1 MDYMKNF
8 IEYVGVRNLII
19 FGAILV
25 ALIIF
30 MIVYHSIKL
39 KIYRQEIL
47 DLQNQINGIKT
58 LPLQYRLGRVQSIAK
73 NMPEVAEEYEQ
84 FTKDFEKITEFQK
97 NELGVL
103 VNEVDE
109 SLFYGK
115 TRGIKKKL
123 TLIHE
128 MTQRYD
134 HDAKDLLTRIEKVT
148 EIENIQRVE
157 IIRVKG
163 KYREVGNEY
172 EKIRVKVEEFVPH
185 ALEMFKELDDDF
197 VKLETLMNNQMFAD
211 AKNFTEEI
219 ENRID
224 SLQENLKDLP
234 SYVYVVSDLLP
245 SKIDKVDELITSL
258 EGDEYALE
266 EMNIAARR
274 QEVDKQM
281 EESIAHVKNVDI
293 KGAAEVLEPLTGLIE
308 ELVIDLGKE
317 LDSYKQFKE
326 KWRESYNELQRLTD
340 VYQNTMKEY
349 RRLFTEFVI
358 DEEEVVISKKYEEFK
373 QIQED
378 ANDLIEQMESGHF
391 AYANMLEHVENLY
404 DRMMQHDTYLE
415 EFEKQKEDIETKN
428 QKTEELLENINIV
441 LLEIKSEIKNEHLPL
456 VNDSYRDYIA
466 DSYNKV
472 EEIKRF
478 KAHKPV
484 VLNELCAK
492 VEGARDVIYKLY
504 DNVHNMIVTAGMVE
518 DAIVYANRYRSM
530 FLEVNTELT
539 KAEVLFRN
547 GEYRNALQVAVDI
560 LERLEPGKY
569 EELIK
574 RKEIK
579 SANVDPVSRTL
590 NKKALKND

>member
-115 TRGIKKKL
+115 THGIKKKL
-123 TLIHE
+123 GLIHE

-274 QEVDKQM
+274 QEVDEQM

-349 RRLFTEFVI
+349 RRLITEFVI

-373 QIQED
+373 QIQKD

-404 DRMMQHDTYLE
+404 DRMMEHDTYLE

-579 SANVDPVSRTL
+579 SA
-590 NKKALKND
+590 

>member
-8 IEYVGVRNLII
+8 IEYIGVRNLII

-404 DRMMQHDTYLE
+404 DRMMQHDAYLE

-574 RKEIK
+574 RKE
-579 SANVDPVSRTL
+579 R
-590 NKKALKND
+590 

>member
-115 TRGIKKKL
+115 THGIKKKFA
-123 TLIHE
+123 LIRE

-134 HDAKDLLTRIEKVT
+134 HDAKDLLARIEKVT

-349 RRLFTEFVI
+349 RRLITEFVI
-358 DEEEVVISKKYEEFK
+358 DEEVVISKKYEEFK
-373 QIQED
+373 QIQKD

-404 DRMMQHDTYLE
+404 DRMMQHDAYLE
-415 EFEKQKEDIETKN
+415 EFKKQKEDIDTKN

-579 SANVDPVSRTL
+579 SA
-590 NKKALKND
+590 

>member
-19 FGAILV
+19 FGTILV

-115 TRGIKKKL
+115 THGIKKKFA
-123 TLIHE
+123 LIRE

-134 HDAKDLLTRIEKVT
+134 HDAKDLLARIEKVT

-349 RRLFTEFVI
+349 RRLITEFVI

-373 QIQED
+373 QIQKD

-404 DRMMQHDTYLE
+404 DRMMQHDAYLE
-415 EFEKQKEDIETKN
+415 EFKKQKEDIDTKN

-466 DSYNKV
+466 DSYKKV

-579 SANVDPVSRTL
+579 SA
-590 NKKALKND
+590 

>member
-39 KIYRQEIL
+39 KIYGQEIL

-115 TRGIKKKL
+115 THGIKKKFA
-123 TLIHE
+123 LIRE

-134 HDAKDLLTRIEKVT
+134 HDAKDLLARIEKVT

-274 QEVDKQM
+274 QEVDEQM

-349 RRLFTEFVI
+349 RRLITEFVI

-373 QIQED
+373 QIQKD

-404 DRMMQHDTYLE
+404 DRMMQHDAYLE
-415 EFEKQKEDIETKN
+415 EFKKQKEDIDTKN

-478 KAHKPV
+478 KTHKPV

-579 SANVDPVSRTL
+579 SA
-590 NKKALKND
+590 

>member
-19 FGAILV
+19 FGTILV

-115 TRGIKKKL
+115 THGIKKKFA
-123 TLIHE
+123 LIRE

-134 HDAKDLLTRIEKVT
+134 HDAKDLLARIEKVT

-349 RRLFTEFVI
+349 RRLITEFVI

-373 QIQED
+373 QIKKD

-404 DRMMQHDTYLE
+404 DRMMQHDAYLE
-415 EFEKQKEDIETKN
+415 EFKKQKEDIDTKN

-478 KAHKPV
+478 KTHKPV

-579 SANVDPVSRTL
+579 SA
-590 NKKALKND
+590 

>member
-115 TRGIKKKL
+115 THGIKKKFA
-123 TLIHE
+123 LIRE

-134 HDAKDLLTRIEKVT
+134 HDAKDLLARIEKVT

-349 RRLFTEFVI
+349 RRLITEFVI
-358 DEEEVVISKKYEEFK
+358 DEEEVEISKKYEEFK
-373 QIQED
+373 QIQKD

-404 DRMMQHDTYLE
+404 DRMMQHDAYLE
-415 EFEKQKEDIETKN
+415 EFKKQKEDIDTKN

-478 KAHKPV
+478 KTHKPV

-579 SANVDPVSRTL
+579 SA
-590 NKKALKND
+590 

>member
-19 FGAILV
+19 FGTILV

-115 TRGIKKKL
+115 THGIKKKFA
-123 TLIHE
+123 LIRE

-134 HDAKDLLTRIEKVT
+134 HDAKDLLARIEKVT

-274 QEVDKQM
+274 QEVDEQM
-281 EESIAHVKNVDI
+281 EESIAHVKNIDI

-349 RRLFTEFVI
+349 RRLITEFVI

-373 QIQED
+373 QIQKD

-404 DRMMQHDTYLE
+404 DRMMQHDAYLE
-415 EFEKQKEDIETKN
+415 EFKKQKEDIDTKN

-579 SANVDPVSRTL
+579 SA
-590 NKKALKND
+590 

>member
-19 FGAILV
+19 FGTILV

-39 KIYRQEIL
+39 KIYRQGIL

-115 TRGIKKKL
+115 THGIKKKFA
-123 TLIHE
+123 LIRE

-134 HDAKDLLTRIEKVT
+134 HDAKDLLARIEKVT

-274 QEVDKQM
+274 QEVDEQM

-349 RRLFTEFVI
+349 RRLITEFVI

-373 QIQED
+373 QIQKD

-404 DRMMQHDTYLE
+404 DRMMQHDAYLE
-415 EFEKQKEDIETKN
+415 EFKKQKEDIDTKN

-478 KAHKPV
+478 KTHKPV

-579 SANVDPVSRTL
+579 SA
-590 NKKALKND
+590 

>member
-115 TRGIKKKL
+115 THGIKKKFA
-123 TLIHE
+123 LIRE

-134 HDAKDLLTRIEKVT
+134 HDAKDLLARIEKVT

-349 RRLFTEFVI
+349 RRLITEFVI

-373 QIQED
+373 QIQKD

-404 DRMMQHDTYLE
+404 DRMMQHDAYLE
-415 EFEKQKEDIETKN
+415 EFKKQKEDIDTKN

-478 KAHKPV
+478 KTHKPV

-574 RKEIK
+574 RKEMVI
-579 SANVDPVSRTL
+579 
-590 NKKALKND
+590 

>member
-58 LPLQYRLGRVQSIAK
+58 LSLQYRLGRVQSIAK

-115 TRGIKKKL
+115 THGIKKKFA
-123 TLIHE
+123 LIRE

-134 HDAKDLLTRIEKVT
+134 HDAKDLLARIEKVT

-274 QEVDKQM
+274 QEVDEQM

-349 RRLFTEFVI
+349 RRLITEFVI

-373 QIQED
+373 QIQKD

-404 DRMMQHDTYLE
+404 DRMMQHDAYLE
-415 EFEKQKEDIETKN
+415 EFKKQKEDIDTKN

-478 KAHKPV
+478 KTHKPV

-579 SANVDPVSRTL
+579 SA
-590 NKKALKND
+590 

>member
-115 TRGIKKKL
+115 THGIKKKFA
-123 TLIHE
+123 LIRE

-134 HDAKDLLTRIEKVT
+134 HDAKDLLARIEKVT

-163 KYREVGNEY
+163 KYREVSNEY

-197 VKLETLMNNQMFAD
+197 VELETLMNNQMFAD

-274 QEVDKQM
+274 QEVDEQM

-349 RRLFTEFVI
+349 RRLITEFVI

-373 QIQED
+373 QIQKD

-404 DRMMQHDTYLE
+404 DRMMQHDAYLE
-415 EFEKQKEDIETKN
+415 EFKKQKEDIDTKN

-478 KAHKPV
+478 KTHKPV

-579 SANVDPVSRTL
+579 SA
-590 NKKALKND
+590 

>member
-115 TRGIKKKL
+115 THGIKKKFA
-123 TLIHE
+123 LIRE

-134 HDAKDLLTRIEKVT
+134 HDAKDLLARIEKVT

-197 VKLETLMNNQMFAD
+197 VELETLMNNQMFAD

-274 QEVDKQM
+274 QEVDEQM

-317 LDSYKQFKE
+317 FDSYKQFKE

-340 VYQNTMKEY
+340 VYQKTMKEY
-349 RRLFTEFVI
+349 RRLITEFVI

-373 QIQED
+373 QIQKD

-404 DRMMQHDTYLE
+404 DRMMQHDAYLE
-415 EFEKQKEDIETKN
+415 EFKKQKEDIDTKN

-478 KAHKPV
+478 KTYKPV

-579 SANVDPVSRTL
+579 SA
-590 NKKALKND
+590 

>member
-1 MDYMKNF
+1 MDYLKEL
-8 IEYVGVRNLII
+8 IQYIGVRNLVI
-19 FGAILV
+19 FASILIV
-25 ALIIF
+25 LIIF
-30 MIVYHSIKL
+30 MIIYHSVKL
-39 KIYRQEIL
+39 KVYRQEIL
-47 DLQNQINGIKT
+47 ELENQITGIKT

-73 NMPEVAEEYEQ
+73 NMPEVVEQYEE
-84 FTKDFEKITEFQK
+84 FTKDFEEITEFQK

-103 VNEVDE
+103 VDEVDAA
-109 SLFYGK
+109 LFYGK
-115 TRGIKKKL
+115 SHGIKKKL
-123 TLIHE
+123 AMIQE

-134 HDAKDLLTRIEKVT
+134 RDAKALLARIEKVT
-148 EIENIQRVE
+148 EIENIQRIE
-157 IIRVKG
+157 IIRVKE
-163 KYREVGNEY
+163 KYRQVGNEY
-172 EKIRVKVEEFVPH
+172 DKIRIKVEEFVPH

-211 AKNFTEEI
+211 AKKFTEEI

-224 SLQENLKDLP
+224 SLHENLKDLP

-245 SKIDKVDELITSL
+245 SKINKVDELIASL
-258 EGDEYALE
+258 EGDDYALE
-266 EMNIAARR
+266 EMKVAARR
-274 QEVDKQM
+274 QEVDEQM
-281 EESIAHVKNVDI
+281 EESIVQVKNVDI
-293 KGAAEVLEPLTGLIE
+293 KAAAEVLEPLTGLIE
-308 ELVIDLGKE
+308 GLVIDLSKE
-317 LDSYKQFKE
+317 LDSYKQFKG
-326 KWRESYNELQRLTD
+326 KWRESYNELQRLTSM
-340 VYQNTMKEY
+340 YQQTMKEY
-349 RRLFTEFVI
+349 RRLITEFVI
-358 DEEEVVISKKYEEFK
+358 DEEEVVINKKHEEFI
-373 QIQED
+373 QIQND

-391 AYANMLEHVENLY
+391 AYANMLEHVESLY
-404 DRMMQHDTYLE
+404 ERMMAHDAYLE
-415 EFEKQKEDIETKN
+415 EFEKQRDEIEKKN
-428 QKTEELLENINIV
+428 QEAEELIENINIV

-456 VNDSYRDYIA
+456 VNDSYRDYIT

-579 SANVDPVSRTL
+579 SA
-590 NKKALKND
+590 

>member
-58 LPLQYRLGRVQSIAK
+58 LPLQYRLGRVHSIAK

-115 TRGIKKKL
+115 THGIKKKFA
-123 TLIHE
+123 LIRE

-134 HDAKDLLTRIEKVT
+134 HDAKDLLARIEKVT

-349 RRLFTEFVI
+349 RRLITEFVI

-373 QIQED
+373 QIQKD

-404 DRMMQHDTYLE
+404 DRMMQHDAYLE
-415 EFEKQKEDIETKN
+415 EFKKQKEDIDTKN

-478 KAHKPV
+478 KTHKPV

-579 SANVDPVSRTL
+579 SA
-590 NKKALKND
+590 

>member
-19 FGAILV
+19 FGTILV

-115 TRGIKKKL
+115 THGIKKKFA
-123 TLIHE
+123 LIRE

-134 HDAKDLLTRIEKVT
+134 HDAKDLLARIEKVT

-274 QEVDKQM
+274 QEVDEQM

-349 RRLFTEFVI
+349 RRLITEFVI

-373 QIQED
+373 QIQKD

-404 DRMMQHDTYLE
+404 DRMMQHDAYLE
-415 EFEKQKEDIETKN
+415 EFKKQKEDIDTKN

-478 KAHKPV
+478 KTHKPV

-560 LERLEPGKY
+560 LERREPGKY
-569 EELIK
+569 EELI
-574 RKEIK
+574 
-579 SANVDPVSRTL
+579 
-590 NKKALKND
+590 

>member
-19 FGAILV
+19 FGTILV

-115 TRGIKKKL
+115 THGIKKKFA
-123 TLIHE
+123 LIRE

-134 HDAKDLLTRIEKVT
+134 HDAKDLLARIEKVT

-197 VKLETLMNNQMFAD
+197 VELETLMNNQMFAD

-266 EMNIAARR
+266 EMNIAACR
-274 QEVDKQM
+274 QEVDEQM

-349 RRLFTEFVI
+349 RRLITEFVI

-373 QIQED
+373 QIQKD

-404 DRMMQHDTYLE
+404 DRMMQHDAYLE
-415 EFEKQKEDIETKN
+415 EFKKQKEDIDTKN

-478 KAHKPV
+478 KTHKPV

-579 SANVDPVSRTL
+579 SA
-590 NKKALKND
+590 

>member
-19 FGAILV
+19 FGTILV

-115 TRGIKKKL
+115 THGIKKKFA
-123 TLIHE
+123 LIRE

-134 HDAKDLLTRIEKVT
+134 HDAKDLLARIEKVT

-274 QEVDKQM
+274 QEVDEQM

-317 LDSYKQFKE
+317 LDSYKRFKE

-349 RRLFTEFVI
+349 RRLITEFVI

-373 QIQED
+373 QIQKD

-404 DRMMQHDTYLE
+404 DRMMQHDAYLE
-415 EFEKQKEDIETKN
+415 EFKKQKEDIDTKN

-478 KAHKPV
+478 KTHKPV

-579 SANVDPVSRTL
+579 SA
-590 NKKALKND
+590 

>member
-19 FGAILV
+19 FGTILV

-39 KIYRQEIL
+39 KIYRHEIL

-115 TRGIKKKL
+115 THGIKKKFA
-123 TLIHE
+123 LIRE

-134 HDAKDLLTRIEKVT
+134 HDAKDLLARIEKVT

-349 RRLFTEFVI
+349 RRLITEFVI

-373 QIQED
+373 QIQKD

-404 DRMMQHDTYLE
+404 DRMMQHDAYLE
-415 EFEKQKEDIETKN
+415 EFKKQKEDIDTKN

-579 SANVDPVSRTL
+579 SA
-590 NKKALKND
+590 

>member
-19 FGAILV
+19 FGTILV

-115 TRGIKKKL
+115 TRGIKKRL

-404 DRMMQHDTYLE
+404 DRMMQHDAYLE
-415 EFEKQKEDIETKN
+415 EFEKQKEDIDTKN

-504 DNVHNMIVTAGMVE
+504 DNVHNMIVTASMVE

-579 SANVDPVSRTL
+579 SA
-590 NKKALKND
+590 

>member
-115 TRGIKKKL
+115 THGIKKKL
-123 TLIHE
+123 ALIHE

-157 IIRVKG
+157 ILRVKG

-579 SANVDPVSRTL
+579 SA
-590 NKKALKND
+590 

>member
-19 FGAILV
+19 FGTILV

-115 TRGIKKKL
+115 THGIKKKFA
-123 TLIHE
+123 LIRE

-134 HDAKDLLTRIEKVT
+134 HDAKDLLARIEKVT

-266 EMNIAARR
+266 EMNIVARR

-349 RRLFTEFVI
+349 RRLITEFVI

-373 QIQED
+373 RIQKD
-378 ANDLIEQMESGHF
+378 ANDLIEQMESGHL

-404 DRMMQHDTYLE
+404 DRMMQHDAYLE
-415 EFEKQKEDIETKN
+415 EFKKQKEDIDTKN

-478 KAHKPV
+478 KTHKPV

-579 SANVDPVSRTL
+579 SA
-590 NKKALKND
+590 

>member
-8 IEYVGVRNLII
+8 IEYVGVKNLII

-115 TRGIKKKL
+115 TYGIKKKL
-123 TLIHE
+123 ALIHE

-274 QEVDKQM
+274 QEVDEQM

-349 RRLFTEFVI
+349 HRLITEFVI

-373 QIQED
+373 QIQKD
-378 ANDLIEQMESGHF
+378 ANDLIEQMESGNF

-478 KAHKPV
+478 KSHKPV

-579 SANVDPVSRTL
+579 SA
-590 NKKALKND
+590 

>member
-115 TRGIKKKL
+115 THGIKKKFA
-123 TLIHE
+123 LIRE

-134 HDAKDLLTRIEKVT
+134 HDAKDLLARIEKVT

-197 VKLETLMNNQMFAD
+197 VELETLMNNQMFAD

-274 QEVDKQM
+274 QEVDEQM

-317 LDSYKQFKE
+317 LESYKQFKE

-349 RRLFTEFVI
+349 RRLITEFVI

-373 QIQED
+373 QIQKD

-391 AYANMLEHVENLY
+391 AYADMLEHVENLY
-404 DRMMQHDTYLE
+404 DRMMQHDAYLE
-415 EFEKQKEDIETKN
+415 EFKKQKEDIDTKN

-478 KAHKPV
+478 KTHKPV

-579 SANVDPVSRTL
+579 SA
-590 NKKALKND
+590 

>member
-115 TRGIKKKL
+115 THGIKKKFA
-123 TLIHE
+123 LIRE

-134 HDAKDLLTRIEKVT
+134 HDAKDLLARIEKVT

-185 ALEMFKELDDDF
+185 VLEMFKELDDDF

-211 AKNFTEEI
+211 AKKFTEEI

-274 QEVDKQM
+274 QEVDEQM

-349 RRLFTEFVI
+349 RRLITEFVI

-373 QIQED
+373 QIQKD

-404 DRMMQHDTYLE
+404 DRMMQHDAYLE
-415 EFEKQKEDIETKN
+415 EFKKQKEDIDTKN

-478 KAHKPV
+478 KTHKPV

-579 SANVDPVSRTL
+579 SA
-590 NKKALKND
+590 

>member
-19 FGAILV
+19 FGTILV

-115 TRGIKKKL
+115 THGIKKKFA
-123 TLIHE
+123 LIRE

-134 HDAKDLLTRIEKVT
+134 HDAKDLLARIEKVT

-234 SYVYVVSDLLP
+234 SYVYVVSELLP

-274 QEVDKQM
+274 QEVDEQM

-349 RRLFTEFVI
+349 RRLITEFVI

-373 QIQED
+373 QIQKD

-404 DRMMQHDTYLE
+404 DRMMQHDAYLE
-415 EFEKQKEDIETKN
+415 EFKKQKEDIDTKN

-478 KAHKPV
+478 KTHKPV

-579 SANVDPVSRTL
+579 SA
-590 NKKALKND
+590 

>member
-115 TRGIKKKL
+115 THGIKKKL
-123 TLIHE
+123 ALIHE

-326 KWRESYNELQRLTD
+326 KWRESYNELQRLID

-579 SANVDPVSRTL
+579 SA
-590 NKKALKND
+590 

>member
-19 FGAILV
+19 FGTILV

-115 TRGIKKKL
+115 THGIKKKFA
-123 TLIHE
+123 LIRE

-134 HDAKDLLTRIEKVT
+134 HDAKDLLARIEKVT

-274 QEVDKQM
+274 QEVDEQM

-349 RRLFTEFVI
+349 RRLITEFVI

-373 QIQED
+373 QIQKD
-378 ANDLIEQMESGHF
+378 ANDLIKQMESGHF

-404 DRMMQHDTYLE
+404 DRMMQHDAYLE
-415 EFEKQKEDIETKN
+415 EFKKQKEDIDTKN

-478 KAHKPV
+478 KTHKPV

-579 SANVDPVSRTL
+579 SA
-590 NKKALKND
+590 

>member
-19 FGAILV
+19 FGTILV

-115 TRGIKKKL
+115 THGIKKKFA
-123 TLIHE
+123 LIRE

-134 HDAKDLLTRIEKVT
+134 HDAKDLLARIEKVT

-349 RRLFTEFVI
+349 RRLITEFVI

-373 QIQED
+373 QIQKD

-478 KAHKPV
+478 KTHKPV

-579 SANVDPVSRTL
+579 SA
-590 NKKALKND
+590 

>member
-47 DLQNQINGIKT
+47 DLQNQNNGIKT

-115 TRGIKKKL
+115 THGIKKKL
-123 TLIHE
+123 ALIHE

-579 SANVDPVSRTL
+579 SA
-590 NKKALKND
+590 

>member
-19 FGAILV
+19 FGTILV

-115 TRGIKKKL
+115 THGIKKKFA
-123 TLIHE
+123 LIRE

-134 HDAKDLLTRIEKVT
+134 HDAKDLLARIEKVT

-274 QEVDKQM
+274 QEVDEQM

-349 RRLFTEFVI
+349 RRLITEFVI
-358 DEEEVVISKKYEEFK
+358 DEEVVISKKYEEFK
-373 QIQED
+373 QIQKD

-404 DRMMQHDTYLE
+404 DRMMQHDAYLE
-415 EFEKQKEDIETKN
+415 EFKKQKEDIDTKN

-478 KAHKPV
+478 KTHKPV

-579 SANVDPVSRTL
+579 SA
-590 NKKALKND
+590 

>member
-115 TRGIKKKL
+115 THGIKKKFA
-123 TLIHE
+123 LIRE

-134 HDAKDLLTRIEKVT
+134 HDAKDLLARIEKVT

-274 QEVDKQM
+274 QEVDEQM

-326 KWRESYNELQRLTD
+326 KWRESYDELQRLTD

-349 RRLFTEFVI
+349 RRLITEFVI

-373 QIQED
+373 QIQKD

-404 DRMMQHDTYLE
+404 DRMMQHDAYLE
-415 EFEKQKEDIETKN
+415 EFKKQKEDTDTKN

-478 KAHKPV
+478 KTHKPV

-579 SANVDPVSRTL
+579 SA
-590 NKKALKND
+590 

>member
-19 FGAILV
+19 FGTILV

-115 TRGIKKKL
+115 THGIKKKFA
-123 TLIHE
+123 LIRE

-134 HDAKDLLTRIEKVT
+134 HDAKDLLARIEKVT

-163 KYREVGNEY
+163 EYREVGNEY

-274 QEVDKQM
+274 QEVDEQM

-349 RRLFTEFVI
+349 RRLITEFVI

-373 QIQED
+373 QIQKD

-404 DRMMQHDTYLE
+404 DRMMQHDAYLE
-415 EFEKQKEDIETKN
+415 EFKKQKEDIDTKN

-478 KAHKPV
+478 KTHKPV

-579 SANVDPVSRTL
+579 VI
-590 NKKALKND
+590 

>member
-19 FGAILV
+19 FGTILV

-115 TRGIKKKL
+115 THGIKKKFA
-123 TLIHE
+123 LIRE

-134 HDAKDLLTRIEKVT
+134 HDAKDLLARIEKVT

-349 RRLFTEFVI
+349 RRLITEFVI

-373 QIQED
+373 QIQKD

-404 DRMMQHDTYLE
+404 DRMMQHDAYLE
-415 EFEKQKEDIETKN
+415 EFKKQKEDIDTKN

-472 EEIKRF
+472 EKIKRF
-478 KAHKPV
+478 KTHKPV

-579 SANVDPVSRTL
+579 SA
-590 NKKALKND
+590 

>member
-19 FGAILV
+19 FGTILV

-115 TRGIKKKL
+115 THGIKKKFA
-123 TLIHE
+123 LIRE

-134 HDAKDLLTRIEKVT
+134 HDAKDLLARIEKVT

-274 QEVDKQM
+274 HEVDKQM

-308 ELVIDLGKE
+308 ELVIDLGEE

-579 SANVDPVSRTL
+579 SA
-590 NKKALKND
+590 

>member
-1 MDYMKNF
+1 MEYMKNF
-8 IEYVGVRNLII
+8 IQYVGVRNLII
-19 FGAILV
+19 FASILI

-30 MIVYHSIKL
+30 MIIYHQVKL
-39 KIYRQEIL
+39 NMYRQELL

-73 NMPEVAEEYEQ
+73 NMPEVVEQYEQ
-84 FTKDFEKITEFQK
+84 FTEVFEKITEFQK

-103 VNEVDE
+103 VDEVDAA
-109 SLFYGK
+109 LFYRK
-115 TRGIKKKL
+115 TRGVKKNL
-123 TLIHE
+123 ALIRE

-134 HDAKDLLTRIEKVT
+134 HDAKNLLARIEKVT

-163 KYREVGNEY
+163 KYREAANEY
-172 EKIRVKVEEFVPH
+172 EKIRIKVEEFVPH
-185 ALEMFKELDDDF
+185 VLEMFKELDDDF

-211 AKNFTEEI
+211 AKKFTEEI

-224 SLQENLKDLP
+224 SLHANLKDLP

-245 SKIDKVDELITSL
+245 SKIDKVDELISSL
-258 EGDEYALE
+258 EGDDYALE
-266 EMNIAARR
+266 EMKIATRR
-274 QEVDKQM
+274 QEVDEQM
-281 EESIAHVKNVDI
+281 EESIVQVKNVDI
-293 KGAAEVLEPLTGLIE
+293 KAAAQVLEPLTGLIE
-308 ELVIDLGKE
+308 ELVIDLSKE

-326 KWRESYNELQRLTD
+326 KWRESYNELQRLTEI
-340 VYQNTMKEY
+340 YQQVMKEY
-349 RRLFTEFVI
+349 RRLTTEFVI
-358 DEEEVVISKKYEEFK
+358 DEEEVVISKKYEEFR
-373 QIQED
+373 QIQND
-378 ANDLIEQMESGHF
+378 ANHLIEQMELGHF
-391 AYANMLEHVENLY
+391 AYADMLDHVVDVY
-404 DRMMQHDTYLE
+404 DRMMKHDAYLE
-415 EFEKQKEDIETKN
+415 EFEKQKEDIENKN
-428 QKTEELLENINIV
+428 KEAEELLENINIV

-456 VNDSYRDYIA
+456 VNDSYRNYIT

-579 SANVDPVSRTL
+579 SA
-590 NKKALKND
+590 

>member
-19 FGAILV
+19 FGTILV

-115 TRGIKKKL
+115 THGIKKKFA
-123 TLIHE
+123 LIRE

-134 HDAKDLLTRIEKVT
+134 HDAKDLLARIEKVT

-340 VYQNTMKEY
+340 VYQNIMKEY
-349 RRLFTEFVI
+349 RRLITEFVI
-358 DEEEVVISKKYEEFK
+358 DEEEIVISKKYEEFK
-373 QIQED
+373 QIQKD

-404 DRMMQHDTYLE
+404 DRMMQHDAYLE
-415 EFEKQKEDIETKN
+415 EFKKQKEDIDTKN

-579 SANVDPVSRTL
+579 SA
-590 NKKALKND
+590 

>member
-19 FGAILV
+19 FGTILV

-115 TRGIKKKL
+115 THGIKKKFAF
-123 TLIHE
+123 IRE

-134 HDAKDLLTRIEKVT
+134 HDAKDLLARIEKVT

-274 QEVDKQM
+274 QEVDEQM

-349 RRLFTEFVI
+349 RRLITEFVI

-373 QIQED
+373 QIQKD

-404 DRMMQHDTYLE
+404 DRMMQHDAYLE
-415 EFEKQKEDIETKN
+415 EFKKQKEDIDTKN
-428 QKTEELLENINIV
+428 QKTEDLLENINIV

-478 KAHKPV
+478 KTHKPV

-579 SANVDPVSRTL
+579 SA
-590 NKKALKND
+590 

>member
-19 FGAILV
+19 FGTILV

-115 TRGIKKKL
+115 THGIKKKFA
-123 TLIHE
+123 LIRE

-134 HDAKDLLTRIEKVT
+134 HDAKDLLARIEKVT

-172 EKIRVKVEEFVPH
+172 EKIRVQVEEFVPH

-349 RRLFTEFVI
+349 RRLITEFVI

-373 QIQED
+373 QIQKD

-404 DRMMQHDTYLE
+404 DRMMQHDAYLE
-415 EFEKQKEDIETKN
+415 EFKKQKEDIDTKN

-478 KAHKPV
+478 KTHKPV

-579 SANVDPVSRTL
+579 SA
-590 NKKALKND
+590 

>member
-39 KIYRQEIL
+39 KIYRQGIL

-115 TRGIKKKL
+115 THGIKKKFA
-123 TLIHE
+123 LIRE

-134 HDAKDLLTRIEKVT
+134 HDAKDLLARIEKVT

-274 QEVDKQM
+274 QEVDEQM

-349 RRLFTEFVI
+349 RRLITEFVI

-373 QIQED
+373 QIQKD

-404 DRMMQHDTYLE
+404 DRMMQHDAYLE
-415 EFEKQKEDIETKN
+415 EFKKQKEDIDTKN

-456 VNDSYRDYIA
+456 VNDSYRVYIA

-478 KAHKPV
+478 KTHKPV

-579 SANVDPVSRTL
+579 SA
-590 NKKALKND
+590 